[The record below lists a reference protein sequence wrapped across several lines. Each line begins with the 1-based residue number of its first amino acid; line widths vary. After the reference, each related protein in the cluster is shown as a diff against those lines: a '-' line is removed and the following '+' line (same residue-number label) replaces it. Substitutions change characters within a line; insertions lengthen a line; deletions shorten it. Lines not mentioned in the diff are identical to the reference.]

1 MASCGPQEESLCVRV
16 SWDLTTRAVQWSVEA
31 PAATLVGEF
40 PETEEG
46 VLEMT
51 QNRDFLPQHTEQQ
64 REGSVGNLQSP
75 ENSREEESQH

>member
-1 MASCGPQEESLCVRV
+1 M
-16 SWDLTTRAVQWSVEA
+16 EA